1 MSLLRKSLLAVVPV
15 VALCV
20 PFMAAAPAQAHE
32 HWEHHEHFHDYPYYW
47 YPGHRLPLVVAP
59 SVVVSSPVVDPAPVT
74 LYYRVNSISPWVPY
88 STFPDV
94 DAANSMGSSLQQH
107 GYEVFIQ

>member
-1 MSLLRKSLLAVVPV
+1 MSLLHKSLLAVVPV
-15 VALCV
+15 VVLCV

-32 HWEHHEHFHDYPYYW
+32 HWEHHEHYHYYPYHW
-47 YPGHRLPLVVAP
+47 YAGVPLVVRAP
-59 SVVVSSPVVDPAPVT
+59 SVVVSPPVDSPAPVT

-88 STFPDV
+88 STFPDYG
-94 DAANSMGSSLQQH
+94 AANSLGSSLQQH